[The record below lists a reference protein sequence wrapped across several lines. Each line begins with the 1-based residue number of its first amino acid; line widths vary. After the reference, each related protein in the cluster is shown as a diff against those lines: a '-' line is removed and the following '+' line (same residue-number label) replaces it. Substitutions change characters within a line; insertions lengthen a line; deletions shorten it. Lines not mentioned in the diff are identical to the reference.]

1 MSAMTVLQLLASGVT
16 VGAIYALLGLGFVT
30 IFRSS
35 GVVNFAQGEF
45 TMVGGL
51 LTFFLL
57 KTTNLPYP
65 GAALL
70 AILVTAL
77 VGVTM
82 YQLVIAPLG
91 RAPLLPM
98 VMVTVGASL
107 FIQNGALLIWG
118 PDAVRLPG
126 FSGDAPIRLG
136 EVAILPQS
144 LWILLIAAVAM
155 VVLYFLNNHT
165 LMGKAMTATATD
177 PLAANLVGVS
187 TGGMVRLS
195 FAISAGVG
203 ALAGLALAP
212 IVPMSFAFGSLLGM
226 KGLTAL
232 ILGGWGKATG
242 AIIGGVALGLIETFG
257 ASALPAG
264 YKDAIAFLILIVI
277 LYFRPSG
284 ILGSP
289 EEGEFRMR

>member
-1 MSAMTVLQLLASGVT
+1 MSAMTVLQLIVSGIT

-45 TMVGGL
+45 TMLGGL
-51 LTFFLL
+51 LTFYLL
-57 KTTNLPYP
+57 KTVSLPYL
-65 GAALL
+65 GAVIV

-77 VGVTM
+77 IGIAM
-82 YQLVIAPLG
+82 YQIVIAPLG
-91 RAPLLPM
+91 RAPLLSM

-107 FIQNGALLIWG
+107 FIQNTALLVWG

-126 FSGDAPIRLG
+126 ISGDAPIRLG
-136 EVAILPQS
+136 DVAILPQS
-144 LWILLIAAVAM
+144 PWVLLIAAVILA
-155 VVLYFLNNHT
+155 VLYLLNNHT

-177 PLAANLVGVS
+177 PLAASLVGVS

-203 ALAGLALAP
+203 ALAGIALAP
-212 IVPMSFAFGSLLGM
+212 IVPINFIFGALLGM
-226 KGLTAL
+226 KGLSAL

-242 AIIGGVALGLIETFG
+242 AVIGGIALGLIETFG
-257 ASALPAG
+257 ASVLPAG
-264 YKDAIAFLILIVI
+264 YKDAIAFLILIAI